1 MDNESL
7 ENKPILLVV
16 GSEELTPTS
25 GLQQI
30 GEYLT
35 IGFTTESTIDT
46 VLSLFE
52 EMNIEELTYSGTTFK
67 GYTELVELK
76 YSPKDG
82 YTVMLK
88 KDAQKEAIHDAV
100 SDIISELDLTDEQA
114 LVVADYYPKWAADT
128 AYTAGQYV
136 RYNGVLYKVLQ
147 DHTSQSDWTPLG
159 APSLFGEV
167 LIGDPEG
174 DEVPEWAQPDST
186 NAYKQGDVVMHN
198 SITWKSLVDGNV
210 WEPTEQNE
218 QLGLWLS
225 LD

>member
-1 MDNESL
+1 MDNELL
-7 ENKPILLVV
+7 ENKPIPLVV
-16 GSEELTPTS
+16 GSEELNLTT

-46 VLSLFE
+46 VLSLFNE
-52 EMNIEELTYSGTTFK
+52 TNTAEITYNGTAFK
-67 GYTELVELK
+67 GYTELLELK
-76 YSPKDG
+76 YRPKDG

-88 KDAQKEAIHDAV
+88 RDIQKEAVHDAV
-100 SDIISELDLTDEQA
+100 SQIIEDLDLTDEQA
-114 LVVADYYPKWAADT
+114 LSVADYYRAWMADT

-159 APSLFGEV
+159 ALSLFAEV
-167 LIGDPEG
+167 LIGDPQG

>member
-1 MDNESL
+1 MDEELL
-7 ENKPILLVV
+7 ENQSIPLVID
-16 GSEELTPTS
+16 GTELSLTT

-46 VLSLFE
+46 VLSLFNE
-52 EMNIEELTYSGTTFK
+52 TNTAEITYNGTAFK
-67 GYTELVELK
+67 GYTELLELK
-76 YSPKDG
+76 YRPKNG

-88 KDAQKEAIHDAV
+88 RDIQKEAVHDAV
-100 SDIISELDLTDEQA
+100 SDIIGGLDLTDEQA
-114 LVVADYYPKWAADT
+114 LVVADYYPVWVVDT
-128 AYTAGQYV
+128 DYKEGQYV

-147 DHTSQSDWTPLG
+147 DHTSQSEWTPIG
-159 APSLFGEV
+159 APSLFAEV

-174 DEVPEWAQPDST
+174 DEVPEWVQPDST
-186 NAYKQGDVVMHN
+186 NAYKLGDVVMHN
-198 SITWKSLVDGNV
+198 SITWKSLVDDNV